1 MIACIGEPISWPRL
15 ERFVQTRADAV
26 IAAHVAECPA
36 CRQCVDEISRD
47 VVALPPLV
55 IAAAT
60 PRRARWWWFALPA
73 FAVAALVLLVTW
85 PRDHARRDNVASIKG
100 VGEVTLA
107 LVRDRGGTILED
119 ATTFA
124 RGDRW
129 KVVLTCAPGHATSVA
144 VDVVESGST
153 TADHPLAPAQIACGN
168 RIVVPGAFELTGAV
182 ANRICVQVT
191 NDGDTD
197 RACLTVTPEK

>member
-15 ERFVQTRADAV
+15 ERFAQTRADAM

-36 CRQCVDEISRD
+36 CQLCVDEISRD

-55 IAAAT
+55 IASA
-60 PRRARWWWFALPA
+60 PPKRARWWWFALPA
-73 FAVAALVLLVTW
+73 FAVAAIIVLVMRPQ
-85 PRDHARRDNVASIKG
+85 PRPANVASIKG
-100 VGEVTLA
+100 VGDVTLA
-107 LVRDRGGTILED
+107 LVRERGGSVLED

-144 VDVVESGST
+144 VDVVEAGSK
-153 TADHPLAPAQIACGN
+153 TADHPLAATQIVCGN
-168 RIVVPGAFELTGAV
+168 RVVVPGAFELTGVV
-182 ANRICVQVT
+182 ANRICAQVT
-191 NDGDTD
+191 NDGDSD
-197 RACLTVTPEK
+197 RACITVTPER

>member
-15 ERFVQTRADAV
+15 ERFAQTRADAV

-36 CRQCVDEISRD
+36 CQQCVDEIARD

-73 FAVAALVLLVTW
+73 FAVAAIIVLVMRPQ
-85 PRDHARRDNVASIKG
+85 PRPANVASIKG
-100 VGEVTLA
+100 VGDVTLG
-107 LVRDRGGTILED
+107 LVRERGGSVLPD

-129 KVVLTCAPGHATSVA
+129 KVVLTCAPGHATAVA
-144 VDVVESGST
+144 VDVVEAGST

-168 RIVVPGAFELTGAV
+168 RVVVPGAFELTGTV
-182 ANRICVQVT
+182 ANRICAQVT
-191 NDGDTD
+191 NDGDSD
-197 RACLTVTPEK
+197 RACITVTPE

>member
-26 IAAHVAECPA
+26 IAAHVADCPA
-36 CRQCVDEISRD
+36 CQQCVDEISRD

-55 IAAAT
+55 IAAAA
-60 PRRARWWWFALPA
+60 PRRTRWWWFALPA
-73 FAVAALVLLVTW
+73 FAVAAIIVLVMRPQ
-85 PRDHARRDNVASIKG
+85 PRPANVASIKG
-100 VGEVTLA
+100 VGDVTLG
-107 LVRDRGGTILED
+107 LVRERGGMILED
-119 ATTFA
+119 ATTFT

-129 KVVLTCAPGHATSVA
+129 KLVLTCAPGHATSVA
-144 VDVVESGST
+144 VDVVEAGST

-168 RIVVPGAFELTGAV
+168 RVVVPGAFELTGTV
-182 ANRICVQVT
+182 ANRICVRVT

-197 RACLTVTPEK
+197 RACITVTPGR

>member
-15 ERFVQTRADAV
+15 ERFAQTRADAA
-26 IAAHVAECPA
+26 IAAHVAQCPA
-36 CRQCVDEISRD
+36 CQQCVDEISRD
-47 VVALPPLV
+47 VVALPQLV
-55 IAAAT
+55 IAATT

-107 LVRDRGGTILED
+107 LVRDRGGAILED

-144 VDVVESGST
+144 VDVVEAGSA

-168 RIVVPGAFELTGAV
+168 RVVVPGAFELTGTV

-197 RACLTVTPEK
+197 RACLTVTPER

>member
-15 ERFVQTRADAV
+15 ERFAQTGADAV

-36 CRQCVDEISRD
+36 CQQCVDEISHD

-55 IAAAT
+55 IAAVT

-73 FAVAALVLLVTW
+73 FAVAAIIVLVMRPQ
-85 PRDHARRDNVASIKG
+85 PRPANVASIKG
-100 VGEVTLA
+100 VGDVTLG
-107 LVRDRGGTILED
+107 LVRERGGTILED

-129 KVVLTCAPGHATSVA
+129 KLVLTCAPGHATSVA
-144 VDVVESGST
+144 VDVVEAGSKVE
-153 TADHPLAPAQIACGN
+153 DHPLAPAQIACGN
-168 RIVVPGAFELTGAV
+168 RVVVPGAFELTGAV
-182 ANRICVQVT
+182 ANRICVRVT

-197 RACLTVTPEK
+197 RACITVTPEK